1 MSAFFP
7 QAADVAHLI
16 QVALTPIFLIS
27 AIGVTLNVLTSRLAR
42 IVDRARAMESEVS
55 RPDYQTGGRDLH
67 AALDVLARRARYINA
82 AITLITLS
90 ALFIALVV
98 VMLFVNAFAHWDL
111 AAFIAIMFI
120 LSMLAFAAAGADCL
134 YAPGVKG
141 KADIQ
146 AMVRAVAP
154 KPLNVLVLEP
164 GRSVAEFADWGVRR
178 ISVGGGLAKVAWGG
192 MLAAAK
198 QMQEGSFAG
207 LSGGVSG
214 DRLDDIFGG
223 FV

>member
-1 MSAFFP
+1 VVSTIFP

-42 IVDRARAMESEVS
+42 IVDRARAMETEEC
-55 RPDYQTGGRDLH
+55 RPDYQPGGRDLH
-67 AALDVLARRARYINA
+67 AALVVMARRARYINT

-120 LSMLAFAAAGADCL
+120 LSMLSFAAALTAFL
-134 YAPGVKG
+134 
-141 KADIQ
+141 IE
-146 AMVRAVAP
+146 VRVATTT
-154 KPLNVLVLEP
+154 LQIGIEAA
-164 GRSVAEFADWGVRR
+164 SR
-178 ISVGGGLAKVAWGG
+178 IG
-192 MLAAAK
+192 
-198 QMQEGSFAG
+198 
-207 LSGGVSG
+207 
-214 DRLDDIFGG
+214 
-223 FV
+223 